1 MEGDQYAGVGP
12 TNAPNWTMLNP
23 EPRDD
28 YLTTPVFFCFGESS
42 IFIILHILHET
53 IQKQKKGDCS
63 LGYSDFYFF

>member
-1 MEGDQYAGVGP
+1 MEGDQYAGIGP

-42 IFIILHILHET
+42 IFIL
-53 IQKQKKGDCS
+53 QKKITFMR
-63 LGYSDFYFF
+63 LVKNRKREIAL